1 MTPTREAQCATCGA
15 TTTDPAD
22 LAGQGTWAA
31 GEDGLY
37 FCPLCLADHESHLP
51 IGWTGDLATDASAI
65 ARAHGLPAPDPEAVA
80 AAERD
85 LARLTVSAPNSLFR
99 EQAPTA
105 ASAPADAEGIRRYR
119 VTLRVPV
126 DLAFDTDSADL
137 ALALSSDRFKR
148 IVAENLAD
156 WLHLGDLVS
165 PDQAAEA
172 LTPFIDRID
181 PVEE

>member
-15 TTTDPAD
+15 TTTDPAE
-22 LAGQGTWAA
+22 LAGQGAWAA
-31 GEDGLY
+31 GADGLY
-37 FCPLCLADHESHLP
+37 FCPVCLADHESHLP
-51 IGWTGDLATDASAI
+51 IGA
-65 ARAHGLPAPDPEAVA
+65 
-80 AAERD
+80 
-85 LARLTVSAPNSLFR
+85 APNSLFR
-99 EQAPTA
+99 EPAPWPTTG
-105 ASAPADAEGIRRYR
+105 ASAPADAAGIRRYW

-126 DLAFDTDSADL
+126 DLAFDADSADL